1 MSYWDCDHPTTELRA
16 MRIVTGIQYKKQCLV
31 CGRAASNPIKH
42 TEVLVFPP
50 EWDESI
56 AMRWDTAAR
65 ARHAADREARIGQ
78 ITTESLTR
86 REWYSRYLESPE
98 WRELRRLVLIR
109 DRNICQGC
117 LTARAVEVHHLTYD
131 HIGRELLYELVS
143 LCSSCHTKAHSAKVP
158 LEGED
163 LP

>member
-1 MSYWDCDHPTTELRA
+1 MSHWDCDHPTTELRA

-42 TEVLVFPP
+42 SEVSVFPP
-50 EWDESI
+50 EWDEAI
-56 AMRWDTAAR
+56 AMRWDAAAR
-65 ARHAADREARIGQ
+65 ARHQADQAARDGQ
-78 ITTESLTR
+78 IPTESLER
-86 REWYSRYLESPE
+86 RETYQRYLCSSE
-98 WRELRRLVLIR
+98 WRERRRLALLR

-117 LTARAVEVHHLTYD
+117 LTARAVEVHHLTYV

-143 LCSSCHTKAHSAKVP
+143 LCMQCHETAHSAKVP